1 MYKDKYVCVSY
12 DKKGGWYIFKNHRWE
27 PDKGLSLRKA
37 ISEQMYTI
45 FCKKRE
51 EVMAEYTNTTNSEEY
66 KEHLNKKTTNLM
78 NIMNK
83 LRKTNDKNNIM
94 REAAELFFDKDFI
107 TQMDTNKYLLCFNN
121 GVVDFKMKTF
131 RDGYPQDYITKT
143 TGINYTN
150 YNNLDEELKKIRD
163 EIMIFMNKLFP
174 IPQQNKYM
182 WDHLASC
189 LIGTNKNQTFN
200 IYHG

>member
-37 ISEQMYTI
+37 ISEQMYII
-45 FCKKRE
+45 FSKTRD
-51 EVMAEYTNTTNSEEY
+51 EVMAEYTRTTGDEER
-66 KEHLNKKTTNLM
+66 KEYLQKKSTLIL

-94 REAAELFFDKDFI
+94 REASELFFDKDFI
-107 TQMDTNKYLLCFNN
+107 ANMDTNKYLLCFNN
-121 GVVDFKMKTF
+121 GVVDFRTKTF

-143 TGINYTN
+143 TNVNYSEFNTK
-150 YNNLDEELKKIRD
+150 DEEMYKISL
-163 EIMIFMNKLFP
+163 EYL
-174 IPQQNKYM
+174 
-182 WDHLASC
+182 S
-189 LIGTNKNQTFN
+189 
-200 IYHG
+200 